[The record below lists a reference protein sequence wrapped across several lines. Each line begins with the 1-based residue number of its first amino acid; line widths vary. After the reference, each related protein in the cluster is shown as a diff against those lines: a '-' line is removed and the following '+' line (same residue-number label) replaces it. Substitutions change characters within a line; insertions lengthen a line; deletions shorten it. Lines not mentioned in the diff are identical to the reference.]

1 MPGTLGAL
9 SSHFEVHSDGT
20 KLRFALLKKN
30 GRKGMRHDRPIEKGA
45 GSCELTE
52 KLSTGGRNILS
63 KRPTKRPPMATP
75 LYYIYKLCRCT
86 RSSGNNCLYGEDG
99 KHVITIIR
107 NPSCPI

>member
-20 KLRFALLKKN
+20 KLHFALLKKN

-52 KLSTGGRNILS
+52 KLSTRGRNILS
-63 KRPTKRPPMATP
+63 KRPTKRPPMAAL
-75 LYYIYKLCRCT
+75 LYYVYKLCRCT
-86 RSSGNNCLYGEDG
+86 RSSGNNYLYRENR
-99 KHVITIIR
+99 KHVITVTG
-107 NPSCPI
+107 NPSCPT